1 MKIRSLTFEEFV
13 KKVEAFHGYGAP
25 GVLIGGYMVDLAY
38 RHLPEEGLF
47 DALCETA
54 KCLPDSIQLLTPC
67 TVGNSWL
74 VVLNFGRYAVTLYD
88 KTTGRG
94 VRVFVDPVKLEA
106 WPEIK
111 AWFYK
116 LKRKKEQDVSLLM
129 KEIEE
134 AGSDICSIQH
144 VVVADRI
151 VKKAHRSGFAIC
163 PKCKESYPVADGPV
177 CLGCREEGLYAV
189 VERPVRVAKQK
200 KS

>member
-25 GVLIGGYMVDLAY
+25 GVVIGGYMVDLAY

-54 KCLPDSIQLLTPC
+54 KCLPDAIQLLTPC

-74 VVLNFGRYAVTLYD
+74 VVMNFGRYAVTLYD
-88 KTTGRG
+88 KKSGKG
-94 VRVFVDPVKLEA
+94 VRVFVDPAKLEA

-116 LKRKKEQDVSLLM
+116 LKGKKEQDVSLLM

-134 AGSDICSIQH
+134 AGSDICSVQQ

-151 VKKAHRSGFAIC
+151 VKKPHRGGDRKS
-163 PKCKESYPVADGPV
+163 
-177 CLGCREEGLYAV
+177 V
-189 VERPVRVAKQK
+189 V
-200 KS
+200 